1 MTDAPP
7 PTTTPAPTPAAPRSW
22 RNLAIMLVVLA
33 VVSAGLWLDTRGRIG
48 ATQEGTLRRHV
59 VCADGYLRD
68 TVYFSI
74 LADEWPAIK
83 TRLTARLG

>member
-1 MTDAPP
+1 
-7 PTTTPAPTPAAPRSW
+7 
-22 RNLAIMLVVLA
+22 
-33 VVSAGLWLDTRGRIG
+33 
-48 ATQEGTLRRHV
+48 LRRHV
-59 VCADGYLRD
+59 VCSDGFPRD